1 MTTGGP
7 DASTN
12 DERSASPLA
21 GAAADPMQRNVAD
34 PMQRNVAEVL
44 SVERVLSARP
54 IDVERA
60 RIRFPDGHEAERIVV
75 RHPGA
80 VAIVALDEQG
90 RWLLVRQYRHPA
102 GRVLLEVPAGT
113 LEPGESPERT
123 AARELREETGYAA
136 AELERIGGFYTA
148 PGFCDEYIH
157 LFLARGLTADPL
169 PQDHDEYIDGPI
181 AMAPA
186 EVARAAATGEI
197 EDAKTLAALALM
209 GR

>member
-186 EVARAAATGEI
+186 EVARAAAAGEI